1 MIIFRVQID
10 PLEFDEKL
18 WKSKSHLNIGM
29 RKCAVEFVNGKN
41 WNPNLENKLD
51 IEQLVRMRKCM
62 VAFIDEVFAI
72 SGREFIKGE
81 MYVNGEIFNDYE
93 KNKTISNR

>member
-1 MIIFRVQID
+1 MIIFRIQID

-29 RKCAVEFVNGKN
+29 RKCAVEFVNEKLG
-41 WNPNLENKLD
+41 NPQVD

-62 VAFIDEVFAI
+62 IEFIDEIYTI
-72 SGREFIKGE
+72 SGKEFVRGE

-93 KNKTISNR
+93 KNKSISNR

>member
-18 WKSKSHLNIGM
+18 WKSKSHLNIGI
-29 RKCAVEFVNGKN
+29 RNSSVEFVNEKLG
-41 WNPNLENKLD
+41 NPQVD

-62 VAFIDEVFAI
+62 VEFIDEIYTI
-72 SGREFIKGE
+72 SGKEFVRGE